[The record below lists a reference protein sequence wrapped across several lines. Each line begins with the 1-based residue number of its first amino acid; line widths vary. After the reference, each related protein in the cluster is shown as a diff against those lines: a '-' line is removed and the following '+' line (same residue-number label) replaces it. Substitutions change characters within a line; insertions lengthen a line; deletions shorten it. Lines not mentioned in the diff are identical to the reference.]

1 MTKPQILKEKLKT
14 MIAFR
19 DILHED
25 IARLAR
31 RHKRLSDE
39 EIAKKYPGAFKRKI
53 KPIKKVP
60 F

>member
-31 RHKRLSDE
+31 RHKMLSDE
-39 EIAKKYPGAFKRKI
+39 EIEKKYPGGFDRKRK
-53 KPIKKVP
+53 PITKVP

>member
-25 IARLAR
+25 IARLG
-31 RHKRLSDE
+31 RHKMLSDE
-39 EIAKKYPGAFKRKI
+39 EIETKYPGGFDRKRK
-53 KPIKKVP
+53 PITKVP